1 MAESAITELPK
12 APNMIRQKGHSIGGL
27 STQNHLSLLLP
38 TTVIEGEGC
47 PDAKAS
53 SQAGKI
59 AEEQGANGRPS
70 AELLW
75 ADIIPEIER
84 SAARQLL
91 SQADPSSRQVLL
103 DEWVG
108 QRRNSAKQMPNPL
121 AYLAGIVRAARN
133 NAFVPTLALQVAAAR
148 QKQAEI
154 AAARAA
160 VLERPLG
167 APAHLAAGHDSG
179 GPIRRGALPEQVSE
193 QLDEYRRKL
202 KCHR

>member
-12 APNMIRQKGHSIGGL
+12 APNMIRQKGHSIEGL
-27 STQNHLSLLLP
+27 STQNLLPLLLP
-38 TTVIEGEGC
+38 TTVIEGQGC
-47 PDAKAS
+47 PDAKAG
-53 SQAGKI
+53 SQEGKI
-59 AEEQGANGRPS
+59 GEEQGAEHGLT
-70 AELLW
+70 ADLLW

-91 SQADPSSRQVLL
+91 SKADPSIRQVLL

-108 QRRNSAKQMPNPL
+108 QRRNPAKQMPNPL
-121 AYLAGIVRAARN
+121 AYLAAIVRAARN

-160 VLERPLG
+160 VAERPLEG
-167 APAHLAAGHDSG
+167 PSVVELHPCGRRPAARA
-179 GPIRRGALPEQVSE
+179 ALPEHVNE
-193 QLDEYRRKL
+193 QLNDFKRRL
-202 KCHR
+202 RCRR